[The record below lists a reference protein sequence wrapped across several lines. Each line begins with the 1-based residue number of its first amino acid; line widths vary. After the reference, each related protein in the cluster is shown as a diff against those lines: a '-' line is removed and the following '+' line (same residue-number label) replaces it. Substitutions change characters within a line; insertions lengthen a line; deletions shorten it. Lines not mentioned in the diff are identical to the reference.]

1 MKIHLSSIDK
11 WLVLMGFS
19 TINQPFVSCWASFQ
33 RAQDQFVSWI
43 CDEYWGGGEPGNGEM
58 ESLNLWTS
66 KKRLLE
72 DATILYIYIYVC
84 MYMYYTYIYIY
95 CICIYIYIP
104 IMNISKSYLHT
115 PSRRLRLHFTDS
127 PRLSL
132 SLYIHIHTYHINQ
145 NTRF

>member
-43 CDEYWGGGEPGNGEM
+43 CDEYWGGWDPGNGEM

-72 DATILYIYIYVC
+72 DATILYIYMYVC
-84 MYMYYTYIYIY
+84 ICIIHIYIY
-95 CICIYIYIP
+95 CICIYIYIHTYNEH
-104 IMNISKSYLHT
+104 IQIILAYSKSTFEIALHWLT
-115 PSRRLRLHFTDS
+115 KA
-127 PRLSL
+127 LSL
-132 SLYIHIHTYHINQ
+132 SIYTHTYISYQ
-145 NTRF
+145 SEY